1 MANRLDPDETVIYKL
16 QKSKMPIAF
25 LFIFAP
31 IWLYFSGIFFTT
43 FYRFLF
49 LHATDINPK
58 DAYLAGI
65 IGFLV
70 FIPIILVILISYTG
84 NNLIIT
90 NKRVIIRKGISARTQ
105 MAYHEDIRSFQH
117 AYSTGRRGSS
127 NNKIYFYLYCGKLIK
142 TGDLYITY
150 ASMQTLLELLREK
163 YEGRGFSVLELKRL
177 GEQNPEARRPV
188 TKKHP
193 LMLVILLA
201 PILLALLAF
210 AGYIFAPAI

>member
-1 MANRLDPDETVIYKL
+1 MANRLDADETVIYKL
-16 QKSKMPIAF
+16 QKSKMPIVF
-25 LFIFAP
+25 LFLFAP
-31 IWLYFSGIFFTT
+31 IWLYFSGIFFTP
-43 FYRFLF
+43 FYRYLF
-49 LHATDINPK
+49 QSAEGINPK

-90 NKRVIIRKGISARTQ
+90 NKRVIVRKGITARTQ
-105 MAYHEDIRSFQH
+105 MAYHQDIRSFQH

-150 ASMQTLLELLREK
+150 GSMQTLLELLREK
-163 YEGRGFSVLELKRL
+163 YEGRGFSILELKRL
-177 GEQNPEARRPV
+177 GEQNPQARRPE
-188 TKKHP
+188 TKRHP
-193 LMLVILLA
+193 FVLIILLI
-201 PILLALLAF
+201 PLLLALF
-210 AGYIFAPAI
+210 SFVGYILASAA

>member
-1 MANRLDPDETVIYKL
+1 MVNRLDADETVIYKL
-16 QKSKMPIAF
+16 QKSKMPIVF
-25 LFIFAP
+25 LLLFAP
-31 IWLYFSGIFFTT
+31 IWLYFSGIFFTP
-43 FYRFLF
+43 FYRYLF
-49 LHATDINPK
+49 LGAKGINPK

-70 FIPIILVILISYTG
+70 FIPFILLILISYTG

-90 NKRVIIRKGISARTQ
+90 NKRVFVRKGIMARTQ

-127 NNKIYFYLYCGKLIK
+127 NNRIYFYLYCGKLIK
-142 TGDLYITY
+142 TGDLFITY

-163 YEGRGFSVLELKRL
+163 FEGRGFSILELKRL
-177 GEQNPEARRPV
+177 GEQNPEARRPI

-193 LMLVILLA
+193 IVLIILLA
-201 PILLALLAF
+201 PILLGLLVF
-210 AGYIFAPAI
+210 AGYILAP